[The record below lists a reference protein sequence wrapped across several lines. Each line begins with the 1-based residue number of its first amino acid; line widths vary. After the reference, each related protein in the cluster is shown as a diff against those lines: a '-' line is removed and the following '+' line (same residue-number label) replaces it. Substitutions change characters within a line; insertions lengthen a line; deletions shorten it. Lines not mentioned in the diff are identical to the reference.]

1 MARYDIEGEQKYVES
16 KLSEAR
22 DYREKQAKKQ
32 ERFAK
37 RLQLADWAIT
47 GANWAI
53 NKKADALEADRVTE
67 RAWYNTSLENSKVWK
82 ARYDSYKTE
91 NLTPQ
96 QMFERDIEENLRAA
110 LQRDKGAEVNIEG
123 FNNAIKAEAKKWAKG
138 EGRFA
143 AWNKAMEAQLAI
155 PDLTSAQLAER
166 IKNDG
171 APPRNIASFFGNKLL
186 KVAKSHDSDTL
197 NATEQKEVDNRLN
210 GILGE
215 RFSAVKTAMAE
226 HRAKGNNID
235 EFLDWVKGP
244 EGQKIPS
251 YKRTE
256 AQYKPDVVFEN
267 GKELTIERLV
277 TIGEMSNGVF
287 EEISRGAPRTVK
299 SVRIPDK
306 VYTNSQISLAK
317 DKINT
322 FVTDSGTDAVRE
334 RWNNLIE
341 KDAESGLGSGTA
353 GESENI
359 LRASEYLQANY
370 NTDPAKAIQIAAE
383 YVLGNPEKYGA
394 TTPNS
399 WDVAQITGE
408 VDDDA
413 FGMYLEDI
421 INTRTGLQ
429 RKAETSQLASRLILT
444 IKSQDSYDEDTKKRK
459 IGEINKLL
467 EKTKDITGVEALD
480 DSKIV
485 FKTTEEE
492 TIEDT
497 YSQIDIEKGVP
508 EQKTLV
514 NNHNNLFNALEKIT
528 FKEPSKG
535 LSGTEYKQAQQRI
548 KNNKIKAEQFKEKF
562 GIPLNEVLKNLQK
575 DRNKHRR
582 IIASL
587 GEAAG
592 YSPVSPA
599 DSYTSYDNNMLA
611 EMLAFMNL

>member
-1 MARYDIEGEQKYVES
+1 MTLIDTHAHLYYDDIYNN
-16 KLSEAR
+16 L
-22 DYREKQAKKQ
+22 
-32 ERFAK
+32 
-37 RLQLADWAIT
+37 
-47 GANWAI
+47 
-53 NKKADALEADRVTE
+53 DRV
-67 RAWYNTSLENSKVWK
+67 L
-82 ARYDSYKTE
+82 D
-91 NLTPQ
+91 
-96 QMFERDIEENLRAA
+96 
-110 LQRDKGAEVNIEG
+110 
-123 FNNAIKAEAKKWAKG
+123 EA
-138 EGRFA
+138 
-143 AWNKAMEAQLAI
+143 NKAGIADSVLR
-155 PDLTSAQLAER
+155 TS
-166 IKNDG
+166 
-171 APPRNIASFFGNKLL
+171 
-186 KVAKSHDSDTL
+186 
-197 NATEQKEVDNRLN
+197 DN
-210 GILGE
+210 
-215 RFSAVKTAMAE
+215 
-226 HRAKGNNID
+226 
-235 EFLDWVKGP
+235 
-244 EGQKIPS
+244 
-251 YKRTE
+251 
-256 AQYKPDVVFEN
+256 
-267 GKELTIERLV
+267 
-277 TIGEMSNGVF
+277 
-287 EEISRGAPRTVK
+287 
-299 SVRIPDK
+299 
-306 VYTNSQISLAK
+306 
-317 DKINT
+317 
-322 FVTDSGTDAVRE
+322 
-334 RWNNLIE
+334 
-341 KDAESGLGSGTA
+341 
-353 GESENI
+353 
-359 LRASEYLQANY
+359 LQTKY
-370 NTDPAKAIQIAAE
+370 DMDPAKAMQVATE
-383 YVLGNPEKYGA
+383 YVLGSTEKYA
-394 TTPNS
+394 DTNPNAWS
-399 WDVAQITGE
+399 IAQITGE
-408 VDDDA
+408 IDDDA

-421 INTRTGLQ
+421 ISTRKGLKRQ
-429 RKAETSQLASRLILT
+429 VETSQLASRLILT